1 MKEST
6 RHKIIAQSRI
16 HFNKFGFGAS
26 TLYKIA
32 QDLNISRGNLTYHF
46 KDKECLLD
54 IHLDDMAR
62 RSQESFTNS
71 FLLPSWE
78 TLGKTSNEFIQVQKD
93 YAFIFFDKNILLL
106 PRVQEKIKAIKNIHI
121 KIQMSMIHVSIQ
133 SGNMKAEPI
142 PGVYHNISRVIWRL
156 LFFNLMATRFK
167 STEEVGWDKL
177 MWSLLLP
184 YFTEKGIKSF
194 INHFGQEY
202 YDNLG
207 LNYEEFMADMFTF

>member
-1 MKEST
+1 LKETT
-6 RHKIIAQSRI
+6 RHRIIAKSRI
-16 HFNKFGFGAS
+16 HFNEFGYGAS
-26 TLYKIA
+26 SLYKIA

-46 KDKECLLD
+46 KDKESLLD

-62 RSQESFTNS
+62 RSKESFTNS
-71 FLLPSWE
+71 FLIPSWE
-78 TLGKTSNEFIQVQKD
+78 TLRITSRDFIQVQKD

-106 PRVQEKIKAIKNIHI
+106 PRVQEKIKAIKKIHI
-121 KIQMSMIHVSIQ
+121 KIQMSMIHVSIE
-133 SGNMKAEPI
+133 SGNMQAEPI

-156 LFFNLMATRFK
+156 LFFNMMATRF
-167 STEEVGWDKL
+167 TEEDEVAWDKL

-184 YFTEKGIKSF
+184 YFTKKGKESF

-207 LNYEEFMADMFTF
+207 VNYEGFMAEMLNF